1 MSKEEHLCTVIVAV
15 IVFDDQD
22 RLLMTQEVKESC
34 YGKWY
39 IPAGRVHQ
47 GEHVRDGAI
56 REVEE
61 ETGLKLDPT
70 GIFSLEYTPYDNGYL
85 WIRYGVTGK
94 IVGFVKICFF
104 YFSVVT

>member
-39 IPAGRVHQ
+39 IPAGRVKPKKKSKKF
-47 GEHVRDGAI
+47 
-56 REVEE
+56 
-61 ETGLKLDPT
+61 LKKKGSSRRT
-70 GIFSLEYTPYDNGYL
+70 CKRRSN
-85 WIRYGVTGK
+85 
-94 IVGFVKICFF
+94 
-104 YFSVVT
+104 